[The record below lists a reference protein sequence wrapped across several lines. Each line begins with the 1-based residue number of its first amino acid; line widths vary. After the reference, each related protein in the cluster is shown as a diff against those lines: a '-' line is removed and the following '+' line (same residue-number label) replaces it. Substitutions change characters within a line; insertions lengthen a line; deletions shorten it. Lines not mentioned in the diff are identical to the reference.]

1 MKEILINE
9 CAMISGGM
17 NCCSINIVTGP
28 NGEKVPQWTIDGD
41 LPQTIVEGVIMAGY
55 IVNKFW
61 STKT

>member
-1 MKEILINE
+1 MREILINE

-41 LPQTIVEGVIMAGY
+41 LAQTIVEGVIMAGY
-55 IVNKFW
+55 IVNKYW
-61 STKT
+61 QAKS